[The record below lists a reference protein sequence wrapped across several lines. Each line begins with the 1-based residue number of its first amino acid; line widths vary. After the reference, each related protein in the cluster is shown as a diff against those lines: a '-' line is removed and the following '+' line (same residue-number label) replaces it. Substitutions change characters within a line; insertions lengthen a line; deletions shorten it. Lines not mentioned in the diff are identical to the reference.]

1 MAFQKNRVDLV
12 GNLGVAPELRHTQ
25 SGTPVTN
32 LSMATTRKFKNAQ
45 GELKSET
52 TWHRVTVFG
61 RQAVNCCDYLG
72 QGDSVM
78 VEGRLSNREWVDRE
92 GVKRYTTEVIASRV
106 DFGPKRQPK
115 EPTADLS
122 GATPLND
129 AAPSVSDED

>member
-1 MAFQKNRVDLV
+1 MD
-12 GNLGVAPELRHTQ
+12 PELRHTQ
-25 SGTPVTN
+25 SGVPVTN

-61 RQAVNCCDYLG
+61 KQAANCCEYLSK
-72 QGDSVM
+72 GDSVM

-106 DFGPKRQPK
+106 DFGPKRSTAPAQP
-115 EPTADLS
+115 ESDAPAEAE
-122 GATPLND
+122 GECND
-129 AAPSVSDED
+129 PQYSDES